1 MYNNGSW
8 TYSCEVVQIPP
19 LLQLQKLLGKGD
31 GGWKKVSLRHFL
43 LTRRL
48 WFWGKKSFWGILL
61 GGSVKLVCRVN
72 ALCNLSHKKSQEV
85 RVSLPG
91 QFLSRHC
98 FMLWITMEVEPRL
111 AKQYKCHHCCSCKNY
126 RGKGMEGG
134 KKVCRCCF
142 LLIRRSQVHEKNAFW
157 GIL

>member
-1 MYNNGSW
+1 MEKSVFASFFADQKTVISRKKIILGHPVGRFS
-8 TYSCEVVQIPP
+8 EAG
-19 LLQLQKLLGKGD
+19 LQ
-31 GGWKKVSLRHFL
+31 SE
-43 LTRRL
+43 
-48 WFWGKKSFWGILL
+48 
-61 GGSVKLVCRVN
+61 CP
-72 ALCNLSHKKSQEV
+72 CNLSHKKSQEV

-91 QFLSRHC
+91 QFLRRHC